1 MKANLD
7 RDVRLGI
14 FEKVDINS
22 PGKWLSRMID
32 TLKKDGSPRQ
42 IIDYKKLNHALPR
55 PTNITQ
61 SLFFCPSAYPPGKKK
76 TLLDAKDVYHSVALA
91 KGENREVTKFLCKFS
106 CDRGVGSGQGLI
118 WLNSGPVDNRPSTN
132 WLN

>member
-22 PGKWLSRMID
+22 PGKWLTRMID
-32 TLKKDGSPRQ
+32 TLKKDGSPRR
-42 IIDYKKLNHALPR
+42 IIDYKKLNDALPR

-61 SLFFCPSAYPPGKKK
+61 SLFFCLSAYPPGKKK
-76 TLLDAKDVYHSVALA
+76 TLLDAKDIYHLVVLA
-91 KGENREVTKFLCKFS
+91 KGESQEVTKFLCEFS
-106 CDRGVGSGQGLI
+106 RCRRVRSGQGLI
-118 WLNSGPVDNRPSTN
+118 
-132 WLN
+132 